1 MKIALSFLFLLCG
14 IITASWLIDAAPF
27 YSLPG
32 PYYFNE
38 QLNTAVQLTNLVCVK
53 GNNARSIQFQMQ
65 TNTVPP
71 GAGGF
76 GLMIGMIL

>member
-1 MKIALSFLFLLCG
+1 MIMLRSILLLVCGVIAFV
-14 IITASWLIDAAPF
+14 WVDAAPF

-76 GLMIGMIL
+76 GLMIGMLL